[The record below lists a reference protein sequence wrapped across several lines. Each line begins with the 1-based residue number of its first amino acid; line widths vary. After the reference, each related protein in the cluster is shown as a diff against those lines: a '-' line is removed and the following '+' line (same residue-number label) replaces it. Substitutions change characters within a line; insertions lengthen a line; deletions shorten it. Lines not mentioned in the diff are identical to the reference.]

1 MWPSLVGHC
10 VRDAGVARSNRAIP
24 TIFLPTKNPP
34 PGIPGRGILVCSSV
48 FYLFLFLSSPL
59 ALGLMPL
66 ACPYPTTAPSWNI
79 GRYIATII
87 PPTTPPR
94 KTMRMGSSM
103 DVKALTAVSTSSS

>member
-24 TIFLPTKNPP
+24 TISLPNKRT
-34 PGIPGRGILVCSSV
+34 PGSCWSPGFFYCLLPVACSL
-48 FYLFLFLSSPL
+48 LF
-59 ALGLMPL
+59 
-66 ACPYPTTAPSWNI
+66 YPTIEPIWNI

-94 KTMRMGSSM
+94 KTMSMGSSM
-103 DVKALTAVSTSSS
+103 DVIAATATSTSSS

>member
-24 TIFLPTKNPP
+24 TIFLPTKKPP
-34 PGIPGRGILVCSSV
+34 TRNFPAGLFFTFSLFSLNLLPV
-48 FYLFLFLSSPL
+48 FY
-59 ALGLMPL
+59 
-66 ACPYPTTAPSWNI
+66 PTIAPSWNI